1 MSEALQNQIKNS
13 QVSAAKTDSADYS
26 SSEISSA
33 IRRNAENLDWFEETR
48 GAFGRVIRKGAKVL
62 IKPNFVIHKNQRNG
76 GLLPLITHQEIIKT
90 VVAEVLKAEPSQVIV
105 GDAPV
110 QSCNFDALLR
120 ETKLDEW
127 ANDLRQKDARFKGI
141 IDFRRTISN
150 FAGGVRQAEENLRGM
165 ENFVLFNLGKDSLLE
180 PLTDD
185 KNSFRVTSYDP
196 RLMAKTHSPGNHQYL
211 VAREV
216 IEADVVIN
224 LPKLKTHKKAGITN
238 ALKNLVGINGNKEF
252 LPHHRIGAPET
263 GGDCYPEKDLVK
275 RGLETIFDWQNMT
288 TSPAKGKLLATVG
301 TQFERV
307 LRLQGDEIG
316 IEGAWSGNE
325 TVPRMC
331 LDLNRVLLYGKAD
344 ATFSE
349 IVQRRV
355 LHVVDAV
362 VAGQGDGPL
371 ASDALPLNLILAGEN
386 ASAID
391 WVGAHL
397 LGYDARKIPLLV
409 HAFES
414 FRWRIADFQTD
425 EIELLGDWAENQT
438 AENLIELAKTREI
451 THPAGWRSAKAEI
464 GDD

>member
-1 MSEALQNQIKNS
+1 MSQDLQNQIKDAR
-13 QVSAAKTDSADYS
+13 VCAAKVGAANYAAN
-26 SSEISSA
+26 EIAAA
-33 IRRNAENLDWFEETR
+33 IRRNAENLGWFEETR
-48 GAFGRVIRKGAKVL
+48 GVFGKAIKKGAKIL
-62 IKPNFVIHKNQRNG
+62 IKPNFVFHKNQGRDN
-76 GLLPLITHQEIIKT
+76 LLPLITHQEIIKA
-90 VVAEVLKAEPSQVIV
+90 VVAEVLKAEPQQVIV

-110 QSCNFDALLR
+110 QSCDFDALLR

-127 ANDLRQKDARFKGI
+127 AHDLQKSDARFKGI
-141 IDFRRTISN
+141 VDFRRTISK
-150 FAGGVRQAEENLRGM
+150 FVGGVRQAEENLRGM
-165 ENFVLFNLGKDSLLE
+165 EKFVLFNLGRDSLLE
-180 PLTDD
+180 PLTSD

-196 RLMAKTHSPGNHQYL
+196 RLMAKTHSPENHQYL
-211 VAREV
+211 VARET

-252 LPHHRIGAPET
+252 LPHHRIGAPES

-275 RGLETIFDWQNMT
+275 RGLEKIFDWQNMT
-288 TSPAKGKLLATVG
+288 VSPAKGKLLATVG

-331 LDLNRVLLYGKAD
+331 LDLNRVLLYGKTD
-344 ATFSE
+344 ATFAE
-349 IVQRRV
+349 TVQRRV
-355 LHVVDAV
+355 LHIVDAI

-397 LGYDARKIPLLV
+397 LGYDARKIPLLN

-414 FRWRIADFQTD
+414 FRWRIADFKTAD
-425 EIELLGDWAENQT
+425 IKLLGDWAENRT
-438 AENLIELAKTREI
+438 ASNLIELAGEQKVK
-451 THPAGWRSAKAEI
+451 HPAGWRDAKAENA
-464 GDD
+464 GD